1 MNELIWCILR
11 PYSAFR
17 LFSSCY
23 VIVVPRSSLKDSRF
37 GGTCYSVYFLAS
49 ILHMNEPHGGSDDPR
64 NTEIFIAG
72 LSYWTSHRDLDTFN
86 SETLVSRNLT
96 RRRVLG
102 ARGISFNP
110 YAFQIRSLV
119 AMTPHNEPHLWSPR
133 LGVLFNEFKEEV
145 PVHDGGVDSH
155 QAAVYFRRSAKGR
168 IVRTMVRQAESVFN
182 LSQLMFALYHGQT
195 QASTFRDLNDNRELN
210 AQHTIQ
216 GGCHF
221 GVTLSTN
228 FCCQNFK
235 KMIQIG
241 DPRVSA
247 TTDQEVNRIR
257 FRKNQGRRK

>member
-1 MNELIWCILR
+1 MLFGLLFGEHFTHERATRRVRWPAKYRDFHRGSLLLDFTSWFGHFQLWNTGESQFNR
-11 PYSAFR
+11 P
-17 LFSSCY
+17 
-23 VIVVPRSSLKDSRF
+23 
-37 GGTCYSVYFLAS
+37 
-49 ILHMNEPHGGSDDPR
+49 
-64 NTEIFIAG
+64 AG
-72 LSYWTSHRDLDTFN
+72 LGDM
-86 SETLVSRNLT
+86 
-96 RRRVLG
+96 
-102 ARGISFNP
+102 SFNP

-221 GVTLSTN
+221 GVILSLS
-228 FCCQNFK
+228 FFDVIVK
-235 KMIQIG
+235 KN
-241 DPRVSA
+241 DPNWQSPCFSNHRPGS
-247 TTDQEVNRIR
+247 
-257 FRKNQGRRK
+257 